1 MTTERL
7 SEGDLAR
14 MREHLAQAKV
24 FEEDGYG
31 PAVRPWIEQA
41 RGHLEQLLE
50 QAEAELQA
58 AGGGL
63 AARIRQALEERILR
77 EVRGRAELTVD
88 TTAESLGVHVLPS
101 GVVVDVRLKIGRWQ
115 Q

>member
-1 MTTERL
+1 MAIERL

-14 MREHLAQAKV
+14 MREHLAEAKA

-31 PAVRPWIEQA
+31 PNVRPWVVQSSE
-41 RGHLEQLLE
+41 HLERLLE

-58 AGGGL
+58 AGGSFAMRL
-63 AARIRQALEERILR
+63 RQTIEERILR
-77 EVRGRAELTVD
+77 ELRGRAELTVD
-88 TTAESLGVHVLPS
+88 TAIESLSVHVLPQ
-101 GVVVDVRLKIGRWQ
+101 GVILDVRLKVGRWQ